1 MKYIKLFEQFEI
13 KQNVLDIKEPF
24 DSMKTI
30 KIDNRNV
37 YVLFGDVDYYENK
50 ESILALKRKSN
61 TVSIN
66 HDNYNHFLLEAKKR
80 FFNIPELKNIDKV
93 ISIETTA
100 PITDELANVLKI
112 PYKNHGFLKQDKN
125 FKMKN
130 IPLDKRSDV
139 KNLFKLDFDIED
151 NKSICVLDD
160 FITTGTS
167 FKNAFSLIPNNINAV
182 GVCLFVL
189 KS

>member
-1 MKYIKLFEQFEI
+1 
-13 KQNVLDIKEPF
+13 
-24 DSMKTI
+24 MKTI

-100 PITDELANVLKI
+100 PITDELANVIKI
-112 PYKNHGFLKQDKN
+112 PYKNHGFLKQDK
-125 FKMKN
+125 K
-130 IPLDKRSDV
+130 
-139 KNLFKLDFDIED
+139 
-151 NKSICVLDD
+151 
-160 FITTGTS
+160 
-167 FKNAFSLIPNNINAV
+167 
-182 GVCLFVL
+182 
-189 KS
+189 

>member
-30 KIDNRNV
+30 KIDDRNI

-66 HDNYNHFLLEAKKR
+66 HDNYNHFFTRSKKT
-80 FFNIPELKNIDKV
+80 IL
-93 ISIETTA
+93 
-100 PITDELANVLKI
+100 
-112 PYKNHGFLKQDKN
+112 
-125 FKMKN
+125 
-130 IPLDKRSDV
+130 
-139 KNLFKLDFDIED
+139 
-151 NKSICVLDD
+151 
-160 FITTGTS
+160 
-167 FKNAFSLIPNNINAV
+167 
-182 GVCLFVL
+182 
-189 KS
+189 

>member
-66 HDNYNHFLLEAKKR
+66 HDNYNHFLLEAK
-80 FFNIPELKNIDKV
+80 ND
-93 ISIETTA
+93 
-100 PITDELANVLKI
+100 
-112 PYKNHGFLKQDKN
+112 
-125 FKMKN
+125 
-130 IPLDKRSDV
+130 
-139 KNLFKLDFDIED
+139 
-151 NKSICVLDD
+151 
-160 FITTGTS
+160 
-167 FKNAFSLIPNNINAV
+167 SLIFLN
-182 GVCLFVL
+182 
-189 KS
+189 